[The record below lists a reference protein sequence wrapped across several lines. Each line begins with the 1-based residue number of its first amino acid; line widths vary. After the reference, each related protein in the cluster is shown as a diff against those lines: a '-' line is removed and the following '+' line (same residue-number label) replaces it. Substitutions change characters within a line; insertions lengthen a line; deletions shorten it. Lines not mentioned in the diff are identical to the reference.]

1 MNTEL
6 NTQPSCKDLS
16 SNSLSSNDSS
26 CIDIASHPLTTREK
40 PASACPGLLRIV
52 PALDGGICRI
62 KLAGGA
68 MNSTQ
73 ALALADAADQFA
85 NASLELTNRANIQ
98 IRAVRLPDANA
109 MVQGLLAAGLGP
121 DLAGEQLPMDIIS
134 GADDI
139 RNLMISPAAGVDPD
153 AIFDVTPLARQLL
166 MQLQQQPRFHAL
178 SAKFAVLLDGGER
191 TAMLQHP
198 HDIWLSA
205 LPSSQGVL
213 FAFGLA
219 GCPPQTTTQDDAAL
233 GAVTPSQVP
242 LLVDALLHTFLDLVQ
257 PGQTRMRHLVGDN
270 IETQL
275 PIADF
280 LQSVQRRLD
289 FSLSTDAEI
298 SHWRRRS
305 VTQHTP
311 LGILPQRNDGRV
323 QIGITPALGRLSTHQ
338 MRGILALVDTIE
350 EASLR
355 VTPWQSLLLR
365 NIPAARAT
373 TLLSDLRALH
383 LYTDTTDPLTQIIAC
398 TGSAGCAK
406 GLADTK
412 QDALR
417 LASYLQVERP
427 ESVSPLPGVH
437 LTGCRRSCAA
447 AHTAPFTLLATEYGR
462 YSLFMNK
469 ELMQK
474 ELMNSDH
481 TQGFGT
487 LIESSI
493 SIEHAANLLND
504 LFKTH
509 AAQERNR

>member
-1 MNTEL
+1 MNTEF
-6 NTQPSCKDLS
+6 NTLPSCT
-16 SNSLSSNDSS
+16 
-26 CIDIASHPLTTREK
+26 DIASRPLTTSVK

-68 MNSTQ
+68 LSPTQ

-85 NASLELTNRANIQ
+85 NATLELTNRANIQ
-98 IRAVRLPDANA
+98 IRAVRLPDADA
-109 MVQGLLAAGLGP
+109 MIQGLLIAGLGP
-121 DLAGEQLPMDIIS
+121 ELAGEHLPTDFIS

-153 AIFDVTPLARQLL
+153 AIFDVTPLAKQLL

-191 TAMLQHP
+191 IAMLQHP

-205 LPSSQGVL
+205 LPSTHGIL

-219 GCPPQTTTQDDAAL
+219 GCPPQKAIHENAAL

-242 LLVDALLHTFLDLVQ
+242 LLVDALLHTFLDVVQ
-257 PGQTRMRHLVGDN
+257 PGQTRMRHLLGDN

-280 LQSVQRRLD
+280 LHSVQQRLD

-298 SHWRRRS
+298 HQWRRRS
-305 VTQHTP
+305 VSQHIP
-311 LGILPQRNDGRV
+311 LGILPQCSAGHV
-323 QIGITPALGRLSTHQ
+323 QIGITPALGRLSTQ
-338 MRGILALVDTIE
+338 QLRGILALVDTME

-365 NIPAARAT
+365 DIPAARAA

-398 TGSAGCAK
+398 TGSVGCAK

-417 LASYLQVERP
+417 LASYLQAERP
-427 ESVSPLPGVH
+427 ESAAPLPGVH
-437 LTGCRRSCAA
+437 ITGCQRSCAA
-447 AHTAPFTLLATEYGR
+447 AHTAPFTLLATEGSR

-469 ELMQK
+469 ELMHT
-474 ELMNSDH
+474 DH
-481 TQGFGT
+481 THGFGT
-487 LIESSI
+487 LIESDL
-493 SIEHAANLLND
+493 SIEHAATLLNN